1 MILGS
6 TSGLCGICSTKF
18 IQLKTV
24 NKIAF
29 NDIES
34 IPQLVKDFLNQE
46 IEGFEKTT
54 FSFDNFA
61 QQIHQKQKSFNDS
74 QREIISKT
82 FTDQLSH
89 LKLFAKQKENIESL
103 KSPDTFTITTG
114 HQLNLFSGPVFFV
127 YKILQT
133 IKTCTNLKQQFP
145 DFNFVPVYWM
155 ASEDHDFAEINHF
168 KTENNYYEINE
179 KSGGAVGRI
188 KINDTFFISEFEKEF
203 KDSIFGTELILML
216 KEAYKV
222 GNTLTEAIQIVV
234 YRLFS
239 EFGLLILDGDSKALK
254 NQVRD
259 IFKDELIK
267 FSLHKTSKEKVDFL
281 TEKYGKVQVNPREIN
296 LFYLS
301 ETRDRI
307 DFDGENYFV
316 VDTDRKFTKEE
327 ILVELENFP
336 EKFSPNALMRPV
348 YQEKVLPNL
357 AYIGGNA
364 EIMYWLEL
372 KDYFEKINIPFP
384 ILIPR
389 NSMLFIKEK
398 TLGKIEKL
406 DLKIED
412 FFQNFTK
419 ITNGK
424 ILQNNSILESLDA
437 KENSLIH
444 NFSELKI
451 LAETTEKSFGNMV
464 KAEEIRQL
472 KSFKRM
478 KKRLLDAEKIKQ
490 SELLER
496 LELLFLNVHPAKTW
510 QERIFNFSTFFADY
524 GYDWL
529 EACLEEMEV
538 EQSKLIIV
546 AI

>member
-1 MILGS
+1 M
-6 TSGLCGICSTKF
+6 
-18 IQLKTV
+18 KTV
-24 NKIAF
+24 TKIAF

-46 IEGFEKTT
+46 IEGFENNT
-54 FSFDNFA
+54 FSFDHFA
-61 QQIHQKQKSFNDS
+61 QQIHKKQNSFNNF
-74 QREIISKT
+74 QREIIFKA
-82 FTDQLSH
+82 FKDQLSN
-89 LKLFAKQKENIESL
+89 LKLSNKQKENIDSL
-103 KSPDTFTITTG
+103 RSANTFTITTG

-133 IKTCTNLKQQFP
+133 IKTCTKLKQKFP

-168 KTENNYYEINE
+168 KTENHYYEING

-188 KINDTFFISEFEKEF
+188 EINDTFFISEFEKEF

-222 GNTLTEAIQIVV
+222 GNTLTEAIQILVN
-234 YRLFS
+234 RLFS
-239 EFGLLILDGDSKALK
+239 EFGLLILDGNSRGLK
-254 NQVRD
+254 NQIKE
-259 IFKDELIK
+259 IFKDELIN

-307 DFDGENYFV
+307 DFDGEKFII
-316 VDTDRKFTKEE
+316 VDTNKTFTKEE
-327 ILVELENFP
+327 ILSELENYP

-348 YQEKVLPNL
+348 YQEKILPNL

-372 KDYFEKINIPFP
+372 KDYFEKMSIPFP

-398 TLGKIEKL
+398 VLGKIEKL

-419 ITNGK
+419 ITNAK
-424 ILQNNSILESLDA
+424 ILQNNSILESLDE

-444 NFSELKI
+444 NFSELKS

-464 KAEEIRQL
+464 KAEEVRQL

-478 KKRLLDAEKIKQ
+478 KKRLLHAEKIKQ
-490 SELLER
+490 NELLER
-496 LELLFLNVHPAKTW
+496 LEMLFLDVHPAKTW
-510 QERIFNFSTFFADY
+510 QERIFNFSVFFADY
-524 GYDWL
+524 GYSWL
-529 EACLEEMEV
+529 ESCLEEMEV
-538 EQSKLIIV
+538 EESKLIIV

>member
-1 MILGS
+1 MVFVQLNLIR
-6 TSGLCGICSTKF
+6 
-18 IQLKTV
+18 LKTV

-34 IPQLVKDFLNQE
+34 IPQLVKDFLNQK
-46 IEGFEKTT
+46 IEGFEDKT

-61 QQIHQKQKSFNDS
+61 QQIHQKQNSFGNS
-74 QREIISKT
+74 QREIISKA

-89 LKLFAKQKENIESL
+89 LELSSKQKENIENL
-103 KSPDTFTITTG
+103 KSQNTFTITTG
-114 HQLNLFSGPVFFV
+114 HQLNLFSGSAFFV

-133 IKTCTNLKQQFP
+133 IKTCTNLKQKFP

-222 GNTLTEAIQIVV
+222 GNTLTQAIQILVN
-234 YRLFS
+234 RLFS
-239 EFGLLILDGDSKALK
+239 EFGLLILDGDSKELK
-254 NQVRD
+254 NQAKE
-259 IFKDELIK
+259 IFKDELLH
-267 FSLHKTSKEKVDFL
+267 FSLNKQSKEKVDFL
-281 TEKYGKVQVNPREIN
+281 TKKYGKVQVNPREIN

-307 DFDGENYFV
+307 DFDGENYLI
-316 VDTDRKFTKEE
+316 VDTDKKFTEE
-327 ILVELENFP
+327 KILAELENYP

-372 KDYFEKINIPFP
+372 KDFFSEINIPFP

-419 ITNGK
+419 ITNAK
-424 ILQNNSILESLDA
+424 ILENNFILKCLDE
-437 KENSLIH
+437 KENLLIN
-444 NFSELKI
+444 NFSELKK

-464 KAEEIRQL
+464 KAEEVRQL

-478 KKRLLDAEKIKQ
+478 KKRLLHAEKIKQ
-490 SELLER
+490 KELLER
-496 LELLFLNVHPAKTW
+496 LEMLFLNVHPAKTW
-510 QERIFNFSTFFADY
+510 QERIFNFSVFFADF
-524 GYDWL
+524 GYSWL
-529 EACLEEMEV
+529 QSCLEEMEV
-538 EQSKLIIV
+538 GQSKLIIV

>member
-1 MILGS
+1 M
-6 TSGLCGICSTKF
+6 
-18 IQLKTV
+18 KTV
-24 NKIAF
+24 KKIAF
-29 NDIES
+29 TDIES
-34 IPQLVKDFLNQE
+34 IPQLVKDFLNHE
-46 IEGFEKTT
+46 IEGFENYT

-61 QQIHQKQKSFNDS
+61 EHIHLKQNSFDQFQRGIIVNVFKEQLSKLQLSVMQKQ
-74 QREIISKT
+74 
-82 FTDQLSH
+82 
-89 LKLFAKQKENIESL
+89 NIENL
-103 KSPDTFTITTG
+103 NSPDTFTVTTG
-114 HQLNLFSGPVFFV
+114 HQLNLFSGPVFFI

-133 IKTCTNLKQQFP
+133 IKTCSNLREKFP
-145 DFNFVPVYWM
+145 DYNFVPVYWM

-179 KSGGAVGRI
+179 RSGGPVGRI
-188 KINDTFFISEFEKEF
+188 NINDTFFISEFEKEF

-216 KEAYKV
+216 KEAYKI
-222 GNTLTEAIQIVV
+222 GNNLTEAIKILVN
-234 YRLFS
+234 RLFS
-239 EFGLLILDGDSKALK
+239 DFGLLILDGDSKELK
-254 NQVRD
+254 NQIKDV
-259 IFKDELIK
+259 FKDELIN
-267 FSLHKTSKEKVDFL
+267 FSLHQTSKNKVDFL

-307 DFDGENYFV
+307 DFDGKNYII
-316 VDTDRKFTKEE
+316 VDTDKKFSQEE
-327 ILVELENFP
+327 ILSELENFP
-336 EKFSPNALMRPV
+336 ERFSPNALMRPL

-372 KDYFEKINIPFP
+372 KDYFSKLSIPFP

-419 ITNGK
+419 ITNAK
-424 ILQNNSILESLDA
+424 ILDKNSVLESLD
-437 KENSLIH
+437 KQENIIIN
-444 NFSELKI
+444 NFSELKS

-464 KAEEIRQL
+464 KAEEVRQL

-478 KKRLLDAEKIKQ
+478 KKRLLHAEKIKQ
-490 SELLER
+490 NELLER
-496 LELLFLNVHPAKTW
+496 LESLFLNVHPAKTW
-510 QERIFNFSTFFADY
+510 QERIFNFAVFFADY
-524 GYDWL
+524 GYEWL

>member
-1 MILGS
+1 M
-6 TSGLCGICSTKF
+6 
-18 IQLKTV
+18 KTI
-24 NKIAF
+24 NKISF

-34 IPQLVKDFLNQE
+34 IPQLVKDFLNQK
-46 IEGFEKTT
+46 IEGFENKT
-54 FSFDNFA
+54 FSVEHFS
-61 QQIHQKQKSFNDS
+61 QQIHLKKDSFS
-74 QREIISKT
+74 SEQRNILFNVFEK
-82 FTDQLSH
+82 QLSD
-89 LKLFAKQKENIESL
+89 LTLSSRQKENLENL
-103 KSPDTFTITTG
+103 KQPNTFTITTG

-133 IKTCTNLKQQFP
+133 VKTCAYLKEHFP

-168 KTENNYYEINE
+168 KTETHYYEINE
-179 KSGGAVGRI
+179 KSGGPVGRI
-188 KINDTFFISEFEKEF
+188 KINDTYFISEFEKEF
-203 KDSIFGTELILML
+203 KDSVFGTELILML

-222 GNTLTEAIQIVV
+222 GNTLTQAIQILVN
-234 YRLFS
+234 RLFS
-239 EFGLLILDGDSKALK
+239 EFGLLILDGDSKELK
-254 NQVRD
+254 EQIKEV
-259 IFKDELIK
+259 FKDELLH
-267 FSLHKTSKEKVDFL
+267 FSLQNNSKEKVSFL

-307 DFDGENYFV
+307 DFNGQKYIV
-316 VDTDRKFTKEE
+316 VDTDIQFTQEE
-327 ILVELENFP
+327 IIAELDNHP

-372 KDYFEKINIPFP
+372 KDYFSKINIPFP

-389 NSMLFIKEK
+389 NSMLFLKEK

-406 DLKIED
+406 DLTIED
-412 FFQNFTK
+412 FFQNFTA
-419 ITNGK
+419 ITNRK
-424 ILQNNSILESLDA
+424 ILTDNPILELLN
-437 KENSLIH
+437 KEEETLVS
-444 NFSELKI
+444 NFAALKVS
-451 LAETTEKSFGNMV
+451 AETTDKSFGNMV
-464 KAEEIRQL
+464 KAEEVRQL

-478 KKRLLDAEKIKQ
+478 KKRLLHAEKIKQ

-496 LELLFLNVHPAKTW
+496 LENLFLDVHPSKTW
-510 QERIFNFSTFFADY
+510 QERVFNFSVFFSDE
-524 GYDWL
+524 GYPWL
-529 EACLEEMEV
+529 ENCLEEMV
-538 EQSKLIIV
+538 VQDSKLIIV